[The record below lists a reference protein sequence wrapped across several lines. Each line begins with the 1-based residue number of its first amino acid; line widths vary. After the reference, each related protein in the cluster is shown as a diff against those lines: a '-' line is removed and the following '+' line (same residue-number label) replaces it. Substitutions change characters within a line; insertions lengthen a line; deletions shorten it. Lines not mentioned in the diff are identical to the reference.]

1 MSTVSVAVS
10 VQSAFRVGFNGMH
23 AAVKLHRTLLFIVT
37 SRTTAMRTLQCFT
50 LNGGIFL
57 GSIAFLELGLL
68 PALSFVG
75 DSLRSTS
82 WAAGHLAEESQ
93 KQQEGDP
100 ATVVSGGDAAPWV
113 DIVSAV
119 QELTSN
125 FFTVL
130 WLVPMYALSFILN
143 TLWYVEIAEQ
153 VFKQEYGRMTP
164 ITSIAEIIRDEVYRI
179 LLMVWLTLQIYGVY
193 ALVPYVGSLYA
204 FVYTSWICAF
214 YCYDYKWTL
223 QGWTIDQRLHV
234 FEEHWVFMLG
244 FGAPCAL
251 VTWWL
256 PQFVGYGIY
265 AMVFPLSMILAIIS
279 SPVKH
284 LPCAALPA
292 RLPVFYWAQRC
303 NLAVLRRCG
312 PKRSR
317 TKNNPQT
324 RTGRGQESKQQQ

>member
-1 MSTVSVAVS
+1 MATTNSISTSLR
-10 VQSAFRVGFNGMH
+10 SALRVGFNGMH
-23 AAVKLHRTLLFIVT
+23 ASVKLHRTLLFIVT

-57 GSIAFLELGLL
+57 GSIAFLELALL

-75 DSLRSTS
+75 DSLRSAS
-82 WAAGHLAEESQ
+82 WTTASEPQPNSISS
-93 KQQEGDP
+93 DD
-100 ATVVSGGDAAPWV
+100 TAPWIDLV
-113 DIVSAV
+113 GAV
-119 QELTSN
+119 QDLTSN

-130 WLVPMYALSFILN
+130 WLIPMYALSFILN

-153 VFKQEYGRMTP
+153 VFKQEYGRVTP
-164 ITSIAEIIRDEVYRI
+164 ITNITDIIRDEVYRI
-179 LLMVWLTLQIYGVY
+179 LLMVWLTIQIYGVY
-193 ALVPYVGSLYA
+193 MFVPYFGSVYA
-204 FVYTSWICAF
+204 FLYTSWICAF

-244 FGAPCAL
+244 FGTPCAL

-256 PQFVGYGIY
+256 PQFIGYGIY

-284 LPCAALPA
+284 TPSVILPA
-292 RLPVFYWAQRC
+292 HMPVFHWAQRC
-303 NLAVLRRCG
+303 NLAVLRRFG
-312 PKRSR
+312 PKKQVSR
-317 TKNNPQT
+317 TGGKRTQNAQDNNSNQGST
-324 RTGRGQESKQQQ
+324 KKE